1 MPHRPPWR
9 RLTGTILL
17 PVAIVVALIGIVWFW
32 QGRTAERDL
41 PPPTELDEAEEAR
54 EAARTA
60 APGVG
65 RLAPHFALSTLGQTT
80 LAPSDFRGHPVIVLF
95 WATWCEPCVEEMPL
109 LAELREQHADDGL
122 VVLAVN
128 VEEGRDVVQAFE
140 AEHSTPFPLLLDEDG
155 EATRQ
160 YRVVGVPSTFFID
173 RKGVLRAQFF
183 GPVARADLDALL
195 SAILGTDE
203 P

>member
-1 MPHRPPWR
+1 M
-9 RLTGTILL
+9 LL

-32 QGRTAERDL
+32 QGRTVEREL
-41 PPPTELDEAEEAR
+41 SPLTELDEAEEAR

-65 RLAPHFALSTLGQTT
+65 RPAPAFALDALGPGTLGP
-80 LAPSDFRGHPVIVLF
+80 ADFRGLPVIVLF
-95 WATWCEPCVEEMPL
+95 WATWCEPCVEAMPL
-109 LAELREQHADDGL
+109 LAELEEQHAEDGL

-128 VEEGRDVVQAFE
+128 VEESRDIVEAF
-140 AEHSTPFPLLLDEDG
+140 AGEHTTPFPLLLDEDG
-155 EATRQ
+155 EATRR

-173 RKGVLRAQFF
+173 REGVLRAQFF
-183 GPVARADLDALL
+183 GPIAAADFDPPL
-195 SAILGTDE
+195 SAILGAPE